1 MNVAFRSKCT
11 CDAAWRGELSRPQRV
26 FHTPPLKAQGS
37 LEAAAFVYSA
47 LPPTKVYPGSTG
59 VLGYA
64 NISLH

>member
-1 MNVAFRSKCT
+1 MWRSGANAHVMLRGVESS
-11 CDAAWRGELSRPQRV
+11 AAPQRV